1 MKQKYDPIEFGRRV
15 RELRDERELSQP
27 ALAAKVGCRQSNLWN
42 IENGKFKDPEKQALK
57 YARALRSTTEWL
69 LTGKGRKY
77 AKARIM
83 PSSEYDALP
92 EDLQERLTAIVDE
105 HQRREEA

>member
-1 MKQKYDPIEFGRRV
+1 MKQKYDPIDFGRRV
-15 RELRDERELSQP
+15 AELRKEREMSQP
-27 ALAAKVGCRQSNLWN
+27 ALAEKIGCRQSNVWN
-42 IENGKFKDPEKQALK
+42 IEKGKFKDPEKQALK
-57 YARALRSTTEWL
+57 YADALRSTPEWL

-83 PSSEYDALP
+83 PSSEYESLP

-105 HQRREEA
+105 QARRERA